1 MLNSRKNQQGISLYV
16 VIVIVLLSMLLA
28 LWASRTALFNEMIVG
43 NDADYQRAYEAAQAM
58 IQDAEL
64 DIQRKKADG
73 SSCAPTAV
81 TDVCRNDVAITQMID
96 EGPRIAELIATLD
109 VASNP
114 EKCRHGICLK
124 RVGAQDFW
132 NDTTTSMVNMIAG
145 AAATQ
150 NNVGARY
157 GQYTGAPANGNPILA
172 KTSNKEGAWYWIE
185 IMRFDKDKDS
195 ENMVEGV
202 ASETIKAPL
211 LFRITAIARG
221 LKPSTQVVLQTVVA
235 LPPITGETVAA
246 PAAPA
251 VP

>member
-1 MLNSRKNQQGISLYV
+1 MV
-16 VIVIVLLSMLLA
+16 
-28 LWASRTALFNEMIVG
+28 
-43 NDADYQRAYEAAQAM
+43 
-58 IQDAEL
+58 
-64 DIQRKKADG
+64 
-73 SSCAPTAV
+73 
-81 TDVCRNDVAITQMID
+81 D

-109 VASNP
+109 VAGNP

-132 NDTTTSMVNMIAG
+132 NDTATSMVNMIAG

-150 NNVGARY
+150 DNVGARY
-157 GQYTGAPANGNPILA
+157 GQYTGAPVNGNPILA
-172 KTSNKEGAWYWIE
+172 KTGSKEGAWYWIE

-221 LKPSTQVVLQTVVA
+221 LKPSTQVVLQSVVA
-235 LPPITGETVAA
+235 LPPITGETVTAASAA
-246 PAAPA
+246 PPVAP
-251 VP
+251 